1 MASRRFPGRL
11 PGSVSPLQ
19 RWFPGASL
27 GASLVRLPRYNG
39 GLQAPPWA
47 PPWVGFPLT
56 TVASRRLVGR
66 LPGSVSPLQ
75 RWPPGASLGASLG
88 SLGLPGSPWAVATPI
103 PERLRSLTD
112 LVHKRRFCGRPYR
125 GLQNAR
131 KSGVA
136 TPIPE
141 RLRSLTD
148 LVHKRPF
155 CGRPYR
161 GVHSRPPPVHLSCTS
176 RPPPVHLQSERAA

>member
-1 MASRRFPGRL
+1 MAEANKNGFEVAFLDRFPPYNGGLQALPWAPPWIGFPLTTVVSRCFPGRL
-11 PGSVSPLQ
+11 PGP
-19 RWFPGASL
+19 A
-27 GASLVRLPRYNG
+27 
-39 GLQAPPWA
+39 
-47 PPWVGFPLT
+47 
-56 TVASRRLVGR
+56 
-66 LPGSVSPLQ
+66 SPLQ

-88 SLGLPGSPWAVATPI
+88 RFPPYNGGIQAPRWAPLWVGFPLTTVASRRLPGRLPGFPGPPWASLGCP
-103 PERLRSLTD
+103 
-112 LVHKRRFCGRPYR
+112 
-125 GLQNAR
+125 
-131 KSGVA
+131 